1 MNFSFYFQAFLWTP
15 GLARYSSLCFH
26 LLWRLWIDTLI
37 ASVPVLL
44 MFVFYFNSSEY
55 WNIGQYEKKIKYIYA
70 NPRLIWPVCSKQWL
84 SVVKPATGALGCF
97 LMVWKPLLIR
107 HFPGLYSLLPSA
119 TSCSKLSKTWLKNF
133 SKVAWMVFDFWN
145 VTQIC
150 SLTQPFLPF
159 FYQTRCRWWS
169 KIMHFQTTAFC
180 PFY

>member
-1 MNFSFYFQAFLWTP
+1 M
-15 GLARYSSLCFH
+15 
-26 LLWRLWIDTLI
+26 
-37 ASVPVLL
+37 PVLL

-70 NPRLIWPVCSKQWL
+70 NLRLIWPVCSKQWL

-107 HFPGLYSLLPSA
+107 HFPGLYYLLPSA